1 VFSTATSVSWA
12 ASAGVALVFIGLV
25 LLGTHMAL
33 RRRGARV
40 DPVAW
45 VLTASVAGGSMSVL
59 ALALL

>member
-1 VFSTATSVSWA
+1 VLSISPGVSWA

-33 RRRGARV
+33 RRRSADV
-40 DPVAW
+40 DPIAW